1 MLPVSRPDG
10 QMNFNYI
17 PTTQPMSGTSTG
29 RSSPSDL
36 AGSGNPRMPFGPSP
50 GSIGSSRPGAGS
62 PSHDLT
68 SRLYSKRAREIQAQE
83 GISPSIWGPPTSGHS
98 TPLREN
104 IPESP
109 SQDSF
114 PDLIPTTNGS
124 MDSPGRRA
132 RAGTVPSRF
141 PPMGTLNEMDLQ
153 QPYLSQTSR
162 PTPSTS
168 PFRPPGVSGI
178 DTSSKVATS
187 TGVPNPAS
195 LSRLRAGSM
204 PQRSNF
210 LGGGGPFGPSLF
222 STNWSTGRERA
233 TTLTSIRSSEGPT
246 SPSHSSF
253 SRDGLADTDVK
264 TLDYLGLAETPQ
276 QGMPSLA
283 RPSMEALM
291 QQQQQQQQASA
302 LPPLLAELAMM
313 KNNNRFRSYSVNAKE
328 KYADDEDLEYENRY
342 SQLPSGTMTPTAAAT
357 AAQLAAT
364 QAQIHQHNLAVQA
377 FASHASVSRPRART
391 AGILEAPPQRSSIRN
406 YLATPS
412 RLDNSFSAADLQIA
426 ENGEYDEL
434 SEAVQL
440 MHLGGNGIPAMSGR
454 PAGEMADENNQDG
467 PTRALWIGSIP
478 VSTTVTSLEAIF
490 GMYGKIES
498 TRVLTHKNC
507 GFVNFDRL
515 DSAVQAKSLLN
526 GKEIFPGAGPVRI
539 GYAKVPGASATG
551 TPGANGIQSS
561 PTPEQN
567 FRSNLAAADGTD
579 RADNAN
585 VIPQIPALADLLP
598 EMVQIVQ
605 EFGASEDDLKNITA
619 SIQTSIAFKAFE
631 DEIPSVQETSQSR
644 MFDAPRL
651 RDIRKRID
659 NGACSIQEI
668 EETAEAMLPE
678 IAELASDYLGN
689 TVVQKLFEFCSE
701 STKEQMLTH
710 IAPHLSEIG
719 VHKNGT
725 WAAQKIID
733 VAKTPA
739 QMKLI
744 VDALRPYTVPLFLDQ
759 YGNYVLQCCL
769 RFGSPFNSFIFE
781 SMLSR
786 MWEVAQGRFGARA
799 MRACLES
806 HHATKDQQRML
817 ASAIALHSV
826 QLATNANGALL
837 LTWFLDTC
845 TFPRRRTVLAPRLV
859 PHLVHLCTHKVAYLT
874 VLKVINQRNEP
885 DARDIVLKAL
895 FFSPG
900 DEVLEKILID
910 QTSGATLIFKVLTT
924 PFFDES
930 MRTEVVKNVS
940 KILTKLKASPSQG
953 YKRLMDEVGL
963 SSRGSGR
970 EHHHGR
976 EHSTPEKSQH
986 RQSSRHGSTG
996 YPAQPSMDRQYNGQF
1011 TPNTFGQN
1019 PDNRP
1024 ISADQTN
1031 PPPLDPYST
1040 NGLGN
1045 HLNGLAGAGGYSQE
1059 SLSQQQLQYQAFLAA
1074 QARGVPTGYPSMSG
1088 ANYGYPGGSP
1098 AVDNL
1103 RSLQPQQ
1110 ASPLPAG
1117 PGQMSPNP
1125 MLAQNNY
1132 QQFSPV
1138 VNPAQMYQ
1146 YPPQYYSQA
1155 QPVQGQPGG
1164 GRRGRDKNIYLLD
1177 IPHSIALAQE
1187 GRSIPQQA
1195 PESSSEAEKNTNRK
1209 TLNLLSCSPIKEP
1222 FPSTEPKKPAALAKV
1237 LDTIP
1242 ISERRFHSELILPL
1256 VRDSLET
1263 IKAGFPHDRPW
1274 CEARAVPSEPHDST
1288 EPNQHSRK
1296 RRRGSDYTRL
1306 ESAPDDHDSI
1316 NNEPPIILSTTS
1328 PNDFEALSEL
1338 AIVKNPSSESAIIRV
1353 GSWHRDETN
1362 SPCEYMVPPES
1373 SFVLCTLP
1381 LFQVEVD
1388 RPSISNNYPIP
1399 GLPHHQKFNLILM
1412 DPPWPNKS
1420 VRRSRHYQT
1429 HHYSEMDVLTEG
1441 LRDILRV
1448 HSHDPKAKQRPRP
1461 SETHLGPAVQSEQS
1475 IAAIWITNAEKARRS
1490 AYEALGDAGFAIC
1503 EEWIWIKTT
1512 WDGQPI
1518 SALDGLWRKPYEI
1531 LVIGRKS
1538 GLNLDVNVN
1547 ANNAPPLPQTDDLT
1561 RMSEAITTRRV
1572 IAAVPDLHSRKPNLK
1587 SVFENVFFTETGHL
1601 LEYSA
1606 LEVFA
1611 RNLTAGWW
1619 AAGNEV
1625 LQFNARECWVDLGCE
1640 KDTDMVEC
1648 A

>member
-1 MLPVSRPDG
+1 MLPVSRPEG
-10 QMNFNYI
+10 QMSFNYI

-29 RSSPSDL
+29 RSSPSDP
-36 AGSGNPRMPFGPSP
+36 GSSNSRMPFGPSP

-62 PSHDLT
+62 PSHDLG

-83 GISPSIWGPPTSGHS
+83 GVSPSIWGPPTSGHS

-124 MDSPGRRA
+124 IGSPSRRA

-141 PPMGTLNEMDLQ
+141 PPMGTLNEMELQ
-153 QPYLSQTSR
+153 QPFASQTSR

-178 DTSSKVATS
+178 DTGSKPASSGA
-187 TGVPNPAS
+187 GPAPAS

-210 LGGGGPFGPSLF
+210 LGGSGPFGPSLF

-276 QGMPSLA
+276 QAMASLA
-283 RPSMEALM
+283 RPSMEQLM
-291 QQQQQQQQASA
+291 QHQQQQQQQQASA
-302 LPPLLAELAMM
+302 LPPLLAELAMI
-313 KNNNRFRSYSVNAKE
+313 KNNSRFRSYSVNAKE

-342 SQLPSGTMTPTAAAT
+342 SQVPSGTMTPSAAAT

-412 RLDNSFSAADLQIA
+412 RLDNSFSAADLQIP
-426 ENGEYDEL
+426 ENLEYDEL

-440 MHLGGNGIPAMSGR
+440 MNLGGAGIPGLGARQTTEMS
-454 PAGEMADENNQDG
+454 DENNQDG

-561 PTPEQN
+561 PTPDPS
-567 FRSNLAAADGTD
+567 FRSNLAAGDSPD
-579 RADNAN
+579 RADN
-585 VIPQIPALADLLP
+585 VHTIPQIPALADLLP
-598 EMVQIVQ
+598 DMVQIVR
-605 EFGASEDDLKNITA
+605 EFGASETDLQNITA
-619 SIQTSIAFKAFE
+619 SIQNSIAFQAFE
-631 DEIPSVQETSQSR
+631 DEIPSVQEPSQSR

-678 IAELASDYLGN
+678 ISELASDYLGN

-701 STKEQMLTH
+701 ATKEQMLSH

-739 QMKLI
+739 QMQFI

-769 RFGSPFNSFIFE
+769 RFASPFNSFIFE
-781 SMLSR
+781 SMLNR
-786 MWEVAQGRFGARA
+786 LWEVAQGRFGARA

-885 DARDIVLKAL
+885 EARDIVLKAL
-895 FFSPG
+895 FFSAG
-900 DEVLEKILID
+900 DEVLEKILSD

-930 MRTEVVKNVS
+930 MRAEVVKNVS
-940 KILTKLKASPSQG
+940 KVLTKLKASPSQG

-963 SSRGSGR
+963 SSRSSGR
-970 EHHHGR
+970 EHHGR
-976 EHSTPEKSQH
+976 EHGTGTPEKSQH

-996 YPAQPSMDRQYNGQF
+996 YPAQPSMDRQYNGQQQF
-1011 TPNTFGQN
+1011 APNAYGQTP
-1019 PDNRP
+1019 DSRP
-1024 ISADQTN
+1024 ISSDQNN
-1031 PPPLDPYST
+1031 PSPLDPYS

-1045 HLNGLAGAGGYSQE
+1045 NPLNGMPGGPGYGQE
-1059 SLSQQQLQYQAFLAA
+1059 PLSQQQLQYQAYLAA
-1074 QARGVPTGYPSMSG
+1074 QARGVSPGYPGMPNV
-1088 ANYGYPGGSP
+1088 NYGYPGASP
-1098 AVDNL
+1098 ADNL

-1110 ASPLPAG
+1110 NAPLSAG
-1117 PGQMSPNP
+1117 PGQIGPNP
-1125 MLAQNNY
+1125 ILGQNY

-1146 YPPQYYSQA
+1146 YPPQYYQQA
-1155 QPVQGQPGG
+1155 QPVQGQGG
-1164 GRRGRDKNIYLLD
+1164 GRRGR
-1177 IPHSIALAQE
+1177 
-1187 GRSIPQQA
+1187 R
-1195 PESSSEAEKNTNRK
+1195 
-1209 TLNLLSCSPIKEP
+1209 
-1222 FPSTEPKKPAALAKV
+1222 
-1237 LDTIP
+1237 
-1242 ISERRFHSELILPL
+1242 
-1256 VRDSLET
+1256 
-1263 IKAGFPHDRPW
+1263 
-1274 CEARAVPSEPHDST
+1274 
-1288 EPNQHSRK
+1288 
-1296 RRRGSDYTRL
+1296 
-1306 ESAPDDHDSI
+1306 
-1316 NNEPPIILSTTS
+1316 
-1328 PNDFEALSEL
+1328 
-1338 AIVKNPSSESAIIRV
+1338 
-1353 GSWHRDETN
+1353 
-1362 SPCEYMVPPES
+1362 
-1373 SFVLCTLP
+1373 
-1381 LFQVEVD
+1381 
-1388 RPSISNNYPIP
+1388 
-1399 GLPHHQKFNLILM
+1399 
-1412 DPPWPNKS
+1412 
-1420 VRRSRHYQT
+1420 
-1429 HHYSEMDVLTEG
+1429 
-1441 LRDILRV
+1441 
-1448 HSHDPKAKQRPRP
+1448 
-1461 SETHLGPAVQSEQS
+1461 
-1475 IAAIWITNAEKARRS
+1475 
-1490 AYEALGDAGFAIC
+1490 
-1503 EEWIWIKTT
+1503 
-1512 WDGQPI
+1512 
-1518 SALDGLWRKPYEI
+1518 
-1531 LVIGRKS
+1531 
-1538 GLNLDVNVN
+1538 
-1547 ANNAPPLPQTDDLT
+1547 
-1561 RMSEAITTRRV
+1561 
-1572 IAAVPDLHSRKPNLK
+1572 
-1587 SVFENVFFTETGHL
+1587 
-1601 LEYSA
+1601 
-1606 LEVFA
+1606 
-1611 RNLTAGWW
+1611 
-1619 AAGNEV
+1619 
-1625 LQFNARECWVDLGCE
+1625 
-1640 KDTDMVEC
+1640 
-1648 A
+1648 

>member
-1 MLPVSRPDG
+1 
-10 QMNFNYI
+10 
-17 PTTQPMSGTSTG
+17 
-29 RSSPSDL
+29 
-36 AGSGNPRMPFGPSP
+36 
-50 GSIGSSRPGAGS
+50 
-62 PSHDLT
+62 
-68 SRLYSKRAREIQAQE
+68 
-83 GISPSIWGPPTSGHS
+83 
-98 TPLREN
+98 
-104 IPESP
+104 
-109 SQDSF
+109 
-114 PDLIPTTNGS
+114 
-124 MDSPGRRA
+124 
-132 RAGTVPSRF
+132 
-141 PPMGTLNEMDLQ
+141 
-153 QPYLSQTSR
+153 
-162 PTPSTS
+162 
-168 PFRPPGVSGI
+168 
-178 DTSSKVATS
+178 
-187 TGVPNPAS
+187 
-195 LSRLRAGSM
+195 M

-246 SPSHSSF
+246 SPSHSSY

-276 QGMPSLA
+276 QARASLA
-283 RPSMEALM
+283 RSSMEQLM
-291 QQQQQQQQASA
+291 QQQQQQQASA

-313 KNNNRFRSYSVNAKE
+313 KSNNNRFRSYSVNAKE

-342 SQLPSGTMTPTAAAT
+342 SQLPSGTMTPSAAAT

-412 RLDNSFSAADLQIA
+412 RLDNSFSAADLQIP

-440 MHLGGNGIPAMSGR
+440 MHLGGGGMPASGGR
-454 PAGEMADENNQDG
+454 QIGEMSDENNQDG

-490 GMYGKIES
+490 GIYGKIES

-561 PTPEQN
+561 PTPDSN
-567 FRSNLAAADGTD
+567 FRSNLTTGDGSNQ
-579 RADNAN
+579 AENFHA
-585 VIPQIPALADLLP
+585 IPQIPALADLLP

-605 EFGASEDDLKNITA
+605 EFGASESDVQNITA
-619 SIQTSIAFKAFE
+619 SIQTSIAFQAFE
-631 DEIPSVQETSQSR
+631 DEIPSVQDPSQSR

-701 STKEQMLTH
+701 ATKEQMLTH
-710 IAPHLSEIG
+710 ISPHLSEIG

-739 QMKLI
+739 QMQLI

-769 RFGSPFNSFIFE
+769 RFASPYNNFIFE
-781 SMLSR
+781 SMLNR
-786 MWEVAQGRFGARA
+786 IWEVAQGRFGARA

-885 DARDIVLKAL
+885 EARDTILKAL

-900 DEVLEKILID
+900 DEILEKILND

-930 MRTEVVKNVS
+930 MRAEVVKNVS
-940 KILTKLKASPSQG
+940 KVLTKLKASPSQG

-963 SSRGSGR
+963 SSRSSGR
-970 EHHHGR
+970 EQHGR
-976 EHSTPEKSQH
+976 EHGAGTPEKSQH

-996 YPAQPSMDRQYNGQF
+996 YPAQSSMDRQYNGQF
-1011 TPNTFGQN
+1011 APNAYGQN
-1019 PDNRP
+1019 PDARP
-1024 ISADQTN
+1024 ISSDQAN
-1031 PPPLDPYST
+1031 PPPLDSYS
-1040 NGLGN
+1040 NALGN
-1045 HLNGLAGAGGYSQE
+1045 NLNGFPFSQE
-1059 SLSQQQLQYQAFLAA
+1059 PLSQQQLQYQAYLAS
-1074 QARGVPTGYPSMSG
+1074 QARGVSPGYPGMPG
-1088 ANYGYPGGSP
+1088 ANYGYPAGSP
-1098 AVDNL
+1098 ADNL

-1110 ASPLPAG
+1110 TAPLTAG

-1125 MLAQNNY
+1125 MLGQNNY
-1132 QQFSPV
+1132 QHFGL

-1146 YPPQYYSQA
+1146 YPPQYYQQA
-1155 QPVQGQPGG
+1155 QPVPGQGG
-1164 GRRGRDKNIYLLD
+1164 GRRGRV
-1177 IPHSIALAQE
+1177 
-1187 GRSIPQQA
+1187 
-1195 PESSSEAEKNTNRK
+1195 SSFS
-1209 TLNLLSCSPIKEP
+1209 
-1222 FPSTEPKKPAALAKV
+1222 
-1237 LDTIP
+1237 
-1242 ISERRFHSELILPL
+1242 
-1256 VRDSLET
+1256 
-1263 IKAGFPHDRPW
+1263 DRP
-1274 CEARAVPSEPHDST
+1274 
-1288 EPNQHSRK
+1288 
-1296 RRRGSDYTRL
+1296 
-1306 ESAPDDHDSI
+1306 
-1316 NNEPPIILSTTS
+1316 
-1328 PNDFEALSEL
+1328 
-1338 AIVKNPSSESAIIRV
+1338 
-1353 GSWHRDETN
+1353 
-1362 SPCEYMVPPES
+1362 
-1373 SFVLCTLP
+1373 
-1381 LFQVEVD
+1381 
-1388 RPSISNNYPIP
+1388 
-1399 GLPHHQKFNLILM
+1399 
-1412 DPPWPNKS
+1412 
-1420 VRRSRHYQT
+1420 
-1429 HHYSEMDVLTEG
+1429 
-1441 LRDILRV
+1441 
-1448 HSHDPKAKQRPRP
+1448 
-1461 SETHLGPAVQSEQS
+1461 
-1475 IAAIWITNAEKARRS
+1475 
-1490 AYEALGDAGFAIC
+1490 
-1503 EEWIWIKTT
+1503 
-1512 WDGQPI
+1512 
-1518 SALDGLWRKPYEI
+1518 
-1531 LVIGRKS
+1531 
-1538 GLNLDVNVN
+1538 
-1547 ANNAPPLPQTDDLT
+1547 
-1561 RMSEAITTRRV
+1561 
-1572 IAAVPDLHSRKPNLK
+1572 
-1587 SVFENVFFTETGHL
+1587 
-1601 LEYSA
+1601 
-1606 LEVFA
+1606 
-1611 RNLTAGWW
+1611 
-1619 AAGNEV
+1619 
-1625 LQFNARECWVDLGCE
+1625 
-1640 KDTDMVEC
+1640 
-1648 A
+1648 